1 MYEVKPYDGV
11 VETLQALKKM
21 GVKIAVLS
29 NKPHPETINVIETL
43 FGKGFFDVIHGHK
56 EDVPKK
62 PDPAGVYA
70 ILKELQIDVKDTLYI
85 GDTNTDMDTG
95 KGAGA
100 FTIGVLWGFRKRDE
114 LEQHHADAIIEKPT
128 NILDYVN

>member
-1 MYEVKPYDGV
+1 MNF
-11 VETLQALKKM
+11 KKM
-21 GVKIAVLS
+21 LNSEIDRSGVPKMFSI
-29 NKPHPETINVIETL
+29 KQ
-43 FGKGFFDVIHGHK
+43 FGKGFFDVIHGHE